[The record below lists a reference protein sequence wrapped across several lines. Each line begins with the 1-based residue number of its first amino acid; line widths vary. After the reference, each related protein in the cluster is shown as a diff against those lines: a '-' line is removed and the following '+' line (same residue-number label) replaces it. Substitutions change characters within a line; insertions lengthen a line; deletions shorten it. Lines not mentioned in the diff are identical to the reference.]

1 MMEKDDN
8 KLLNNAVDEELLRD
22 FFAHSSRLQIADNGF
37 SDDVMR
43 RLRDEVPVRQRVA
56 YGLWSALCLVGSLV
70 LFFVSD
76 GIALIS
82 RGLQSAFGGVAV
94 LFSHQFAKLK
104 VEALVPQMHFGTD
117 SFLTPLLFVGMLC
130 VLGCVGLYTLADS
143 E

>member
-37 SDDVMR
+37 SDGVMR
-43 RLRDEVPVRQRVA
+43 RLHDEFPVRQRVA
-56 YGLWSALCLVGSLV
+56 YGLWSALCLVGCIV
-70 LFFVSD
+70 VFFVSD
-76 GIALIS
+76 GMALIS
-82 RGLQSAFGGVAV
+82 RALQSALGGIVA
-94 LFSHQFAKLK
+94 LFSKQIAKINF
-104 VEALVPQMHFGTD
+104 EALLPHASFSTD

-130 VLGCVGLYTLADS
+130 VLGCVGLYSLAES